1 MGVYIL
7 ILITVWV
14 AWFVSRTDR
23 RYQHIVSLMLI
34 ILISI
39 IAALRYN
46 VGMDYLSYDEI
57 FNSIKYGNGNDIE
70 PGFYALCRFVN
81 LIGGT
86 SQLMFLVCSIFTL
99 LIYYKA
105 FRFLSNNIV
114 LTLSVFILFGQMYL
128 NTFNAIRQCV
138 AIAIFCY
145 SIKFIIEKKCL
156 KYLFCIIVASLF
168 HMTALLLIPLYWI
181 LTKKWNFIV
190 KIFILLVSIYFLP
203 NFILLLISNSS
214 YASYL
219 TFEKFS
225 TDASFINYLYIVVG
239 AVIMIFEKKLLLNF
253 QHRNILFNINF
264 ISLILSVLFIVFSG
278 TPMTM
283 VVVRLNYYFIIFYA
297 VMVARILSD
306 IKKTEIKLICEL
318 GIYVIFSILFIRT
331 TLIYGVDYNLLPYE
345 YNINLIRL

>member
-225 TDASFINYLYIVVG
+225 TDASFINYLYILVG
-239 AVIMIFEKKLLLNF
+239 AVIMIFEKKILLNY
-253 QHRNILFNINF
+253 QHRNILLNINF
-264 ISLILSVLFIVFSG
+264 ISLVLSVFFIVFSG

-297 VMVARILSD
+297 VIAARILSD
-306 IKKTEIKLICEL
+306 IKMPGLKFICEL
-318 GIYVIFSILFIRT
+318 SVYVIFSILFIRT
-331 TLIYGVDYNLLPYE
+331 TLIYGSDYNLLPYE